1 MVKYLKS
8 ALIGIVIFFGSGFSI
23 MAFHNDIGIVD
34 LFAQIYTQVIGYAP
48 EQMGGLEVGYS
59 IGLALGILIFFNHI
73 SLKKR
78 ENDPTPLQVEVSK
91 YEQDVEDTIERI
103 RQKEEKIQGRNAQQK
118 GQKVQGQNARQ
129 KGQQQSVQWNGQAKE
144 EQMKQGKQ
152 PEISVPEESEREKS
166 QKTNTPEKKS

>member
-1 MVKYLKS
+1 MGRYLKS

-48 EQMGGLEVGYS
+48 EHIGGLEIGYS
-59 IGLALGILIFFNHI
+59 VGLALGILTFFNHI

-103 RQKEEKIQGRNAQQK
+103 FQKEQQNWVKNKQQDNKPDQQENQQESGGVETGENAK
-118 GQKVQGQNARQ
+118 PCV
-129 KGQQQSVQWNGQAKE
+129 E
-144 EQMKQGKQ
+144 
-152 PEISVPEESEREKS
+152 
-166 QKTNTPEKKS
+166 EKKK

>member
-1 MVKYLKS
+1 MCKYFKS

-48 EQMGGLEVGYS
+48 EHIGGLEIGYS

-103 RQKEEKIQGRNAQQK
+103 RQKEQQK
-118 GQKVQGQNARQ
+118 
-129 KGQQQSVQWNGQAKE
+129 
-144 EQMKQGKQ
+144 
-152 PEISVPEESEREKS
+152 
-166 QKTNTPEKKS
+166 

>member
-103 RQKEEKIQGRNAQQK
+103 RQKEQNIQRQNVWPK
-118 GQKVQGQNARQ
+118 GQEQATRR
-129 KGQQQSVQWNGQAKE
+129 KGQAQEDQVQQR
-144 EQMKQGKQ
+144 KQQ
-152 PEISVPEESEREKS
+152 EISGAEESEGERS
-166 QKTNTPEKKS
+166 QKINTPGKKL

>member
-1 MVKYLKS
+1 MGRYLKS

-34 LFAQIYTQVIGYAP
+34 LFAQIYEQVIGSAP
-48 EQMGGLEVGYS
+48 ESIGGLEIGYS
-59 IGLALGILIFFNHI
+59 IGLALGILTFFNHI

-103 RQKEEKIQGRNAQQK
+103 RQKEQQK
-118 GQKVQGQNARQ
+118 QFQT
-129 KGQQQSVQWNGQAKE
+129 GQQTSQN
-144 EQMKQGKQ
+144 GKQ
-152 PEISVPEESEREKS
+152 QEADK
-166 QKTNTPEKKS
+166 